1 MVDLDAFDKKP
12 DQVALQ
18 RPNRSGH
25 ALLDLF
31 CEVFEPSDDERQG
44 SA

>member
-1 MVDLDAFDKKP
+1 MVDLDALDKKP

-18 RPNRSGH
+18 QPIWSGY
-25 ALLDLF
+25 ALPDLF
-31 CEVFEPSDDERQG
+31 CEVFEPTDDERQG